1 MTMEKYGFIY
11 LWYDRKRKMFYLGSH
26 WGTEN
31 DRYICSSN
39 RMRDAYRRRP
49 QDFKRRIIQTNIER
63 NILLDEEYKWLKLIP
78 ECELGKRYYNLR
90 QHKWG
95 HWSTDINNSL
105 PIRQKL
111 STAMKKR
118 IEEGN
123 YLNSSH
129 WKKGNEPWNK
139 GKTIGPQKQEVIE
152 KRANSNRKKRGPYKG
167 AVEYSNTQKRVV
179 DPNHIKSEYRKPP
192 SRKGISH
199 SDETKKKLSEKWKQ
213 IWNERKQINHS

>member
-11 LWYDRKRKMFYLGSH
+11 LWYDRKRKMFYLGCH
-26 WGTEN
+26 WGTKN
-31 DRYICSSN
+31 DGYICSSN

-49 QDFKRRIIQTNIER
+49 QDFKRRIVQTNIER
-63 NILLDEEYKWLKLIP
+63 NALLDEEYKWLKLIN
-78 ECELGKRYYNLR
+78 EHELGKRYYNLR
-90 QHKWG
+90 QHRWG
-95 HWSTDINNSL
+95 HWSTDTNNSL

-111 STAMKKR
+111 SNAMKKR
-118 IEEGN
+118 IEQGN

-139 GKTIGPQKQEVIE
+139 GKTIGPQEQEVIE

-167 AVEYSNTQKRVV
+167 AVEYSGTQKRAN

-213 IWNERKQINHS
+213 IWNERKQINH